1 MLVVARSVS
10 FRSLTPFSETDTCP
24 DSFDFR
30 KEENSTLPR
39 LLKQEGGKD
48 LKSKPLIRCRHFEW
62 IPADFAICV
71 DVGCEFAAAD
81 TVLYGFLLGTVFI
94 FCSRDLRFATN
105 TRNRNYQSRCFD
117 ST

>member
-48 LKSKPLIRCRHFEW
+48 LKSNH
-62 IPADFAICV
+62 
-71 DVGCEFAAAD
+71 
-81 TVLYGFLLGTVFI
+81 
-94 FCSRDLRFATN
+94 
-105 TRNRNYQSRCFD
+105 
-117 ST
+117 